1 METIRSQKLI
11 QPKMRCALVLWA
23 FVVSLLASIPFVPS
37 KAFAQEQQGDTKRVE
52 FEARM
57 VEDGAPIWSGIE
69 WRIFGSTVGNDGKLP
84 LLAQAEGGTK
94 SFDISPGEYFAHAA
108 YGHASAIRRIVVEED
123 NQQEIFTFNAGALQ
137 LSSTTGEGSA
147 ILSSLLRFDIYSKDV
162 DDRGQRQLI
171 ARNVRPGEIVPFP
184 ADTYHVVSQY
194 GRLNAEIRADL
205 RVEPGKITQ
214 ATMQHR
220 AARVSLRLVEGEGG
234 DAIADTAWSL
244 LTESG
249 DVITESA
256 SAFPSFV
263 LTEGTYTAIARNNE
277 KIYSRDFK
285 VTPGENQVIEL
296 LIE

>member
-1 METIRSQKLI
+1 
-11 QPKMRCALVLWA
+11 MRRCLVLCA
-23 FVVSLLASIPFVPS
+23 SAVLVLAVQIYSQGETY
-37 KAFAQEQQGDTKRVE
+37 AQEQDGETKRVE

-57 VEDGAPIWSGIE
+57 IEEGAPIWSGIE

-94 SFDISPGEYFAHAA
+94 AFDITPGEYFAHAA
-108 YGHASAIRRIVVEED
+108 YGHASAIRRIVVEKD
-123 NQQEIFTFNAGALQ
+123 NQQEVFTFNAGALQ
-137 LSSTTGEGSA
+137 LSSTTGEGSS
-147 ILSSLLRFDIYSKDV
+147 ILSSLLRFDIYSSGADS
-162 DDRGQRQLI
+162 RGERQLI

-184 ADTYHVVSQY
+184 AATYHVVSQY

-214 ATMQHR
+214 ATIQHR
-220 AARVSLRLVEGEGG
+220 AARITLRLVDSVGG

-249 DVITESA
+249 DVITESS

-263 LTEGTYTAIARNNE
+263 LSEGTYTAIARNNE

-285 VTPGENQVIEL
+285 VVSGENQVIEL